1 MKLIVEDRDLQRS
14 NSIELERIEIV
25 TDSSYEDRIEIYMLD
40 DQGERQEGGTFSRA
54 EFMRMVRQFY
64 HERY

>member
-40 DQGERQEGGTFSRA
+40 DQGERAEGGTFSRA

>member
-14 NSIELERIEIV
+14 DSIELERIEIV

-40 DQGERQEGGTFSRA
+40 AEGERAEGGTFSRA